1 MLRLL
6 GNACELSDRENPQEL
21 WMTYCCGLRL
31 KDGLI
36 FVSDTRTNAGV
47 DHISVFRKL
56 YTFGIEGERFITIQT
71 SGNLATTQ
79 AVIGHLNNHLELKVE
94 PNLYSVNTM
103 FEMAELVG
111 DLLKK
116 VITDVTD
123 DIQERSN
130 YYCSLLLGG
139 QIGNTTMQLYNI
151 YPQGNFISA
160 TEDTPYFQIGESK
173 YGKPILDRA
182 LSYEMPLDEAAR
194 CCLISFDSTL
204 RSNVSVGMPLDLMV
218 YKKDSLHIS
227 NGKRIYQEDP
237 YFRQLSKE
245 WSDTLRLGLQQLP
258 VPTADYLE

>member
-1 MLRLL
+1 
-6 GNACELSDRENPQEL
+6 
-21 WMTYCCGLRL
+21 MTYCCALRL
-31 KDGLI
+31 KDGLV

-56 YTFGIEGERFITIQT
+56 YTFGVEGERFITIQT

-79 AVIGHLNNHLELKVE
+79 AVIGHLNNHLELNQE

-111 DLLKK
+111 HTLRK
-116 VITDVTD
+116 VIADVTA
-123 DIQERSN
+123 EVHEPNN

-139 QIGNTTMQLYNI
+139 QIKGADMQLYNI
-151 YPQGNFISA
+151 YPQGNCINA

-182 LSYEMPLDEAAR
+182 LIYEMPLDEAVR

-204 RSNVSVGMPLDLMV
+204 RSNVSVGMPLDTIV
-218 YKKDSLHIS
+218 YHKDSLHVP
-227 NGKRIYQEDP
+227 NGKRIYEEDP
-237 YFRQLSKE
+237 YFRQLSKQ
-245 WSDTLRLGLQQLP
+245 WSDTLRRGLQKLP
-258 VPTADYLE
+258 IPTDDYLD

>member
-1 MLRLL
+1 
-6 GNACELSDRENPQEL
+6 
-21 WMTYCCGLRL
+21 MTYCCALRL
-31 KDGLI
+31 KDGLV

-56 YTFGIEGERFITIQT
+56 YTFGVEGERFITIQT

-79 AVIGHLNNHLELKVE
+79 AVIGHLNNHLELNQE

-111 DLLKK
+111 HTLRK
-116 VITDVTD
+116 VIADVTAD
-123 DIQERSN
+123 VHEPNN

-139 QIGNTTMQLYNI
+139 QIKGADMQLYNI
-151 YPQGNFISA
+151 YPQGNCINA

-182 LSYEMPLDEAAR
+182 LIYEMPLDEAVR

-204 RSNVSVGMPLDLMV
+204 RSNVSVGMPLDTIV
-218 YKKDSLHIS
+218 YQKDSLHVP
-227 NGKRIYQEDP
+227 NGKRIYEEDP
-237 YFRQLSKE
+237 YFRQLSKQ
-245 WSDTLRLGLQQLP
+245 WSDTLRRGLQKLP
-258 VPTADYLE
+258 IPTDDYLD